1 LHSYEKAVEDLGQA
15 RHFEATVNGKTEV
28 SRELDRVKS
37 LLAAGEGDYNANSGA
52 GMQLEPNW

>member
-1 LHSYEKAVEDLGQA
+1 
-15 RHFEATVNGKTEV
+15 V